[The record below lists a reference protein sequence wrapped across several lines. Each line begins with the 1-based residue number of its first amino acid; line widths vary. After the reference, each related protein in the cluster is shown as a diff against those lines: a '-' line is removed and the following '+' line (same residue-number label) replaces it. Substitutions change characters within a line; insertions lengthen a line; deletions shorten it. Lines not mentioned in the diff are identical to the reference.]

1 MLKDEFISK
10 FREYC
15 RQRFPSDSGTAVSYT
30 NAIKYFLDF
39 MNVSNITG
47 NLIIEIKSLE
57 PDIRDSASVLYE
69 DLASYFLL
77 SERSSYIKK
86 GFLKAALPIFF
97 EFCSELSLVDTNDTV
112 LIREIRDTQIVADF
126 SIERLR
132 HRLPIAEYVSHSY
145 SVRRIAGTSNES
157 ATKIRSGRKAEKYF
171 VSFLSNL
178 GFEKNI
184 DFFDVAN
191 NKNYGYDVR
200 FFDVGLEIKNIKNGA
215 FFLSD
220 NEIARL
226 ENTVTHLVFVDI
238 DNGIWL
244 LKNNS
249 VWLNKTIKDI
259 KDLRSYSST
268 HYHNLDPVDIKIII
282 NNNIER
288 DIVEISEFTKE
299 QLSEMI
305 LCN

>member
-15 RQRFPSDSGTAVSYT
+15 RQRFLSDSGTAVSYT
-30 NAIKYFLDF
+30 NAIRYFLDF
-39 MNVSNITG
+39 MNASDITG
-47 NLIIEIKSLE
+47 NLISEIKSLE
-57 PDIRDSASVLYE
+57 PDIRDSSSVLYE

-171 VSFLSNL
+171 ISFLDNL
-178 GFEKNI
+178 GFVKNI

-249 VWLNKTIKDI
+249 IWLKKTIKDI
-259 KDLRSYSST
+259 KDLRSYSGT
-268 HYHNLDPVDIKIII
+268 HYHNLDLVDIKIII

-299 QLSEMI
+299 QLSEII